1 MKTQI
6 TRENK
11 CTSAATA
18 SNLLD
23 EFSTPQ
29 FSKTISNANGTHDE
43 YQRTLGPYPYNAPLG
58 LRWVPNGWKLE
69 PIEPTPTNV
78 SFEQLFLDKV
88 KSIQE
93 KKKKNG
99 MNLDLRAKIENQNI
113 FLYVQTHHQ
122 GILSF

>member
-11 CTSAATA
+11 CTSAARA

-29 FSKTISNANGTHDE
+29 FRKTISNVNGTHDK
-43 YQRTLGPYPYNAPLG
+43 YQRILGPYPYNAPLG
-58 LRWVPNGWKLE
+58 FHWVPNGWKLE

-93 KKKKNG
+93 KKKKN
-99 MNLDLRAKIENQNI
+99 
-113 FLYVQTHHQ
+113 
-122 GILSF
+122 